1 MGIVK
6 RIDQQHWKPQ
16 DKSPTFFHDIFYG
29 CMILFV
35 LIFISAVFSIL
46 GMKETMSVLNEY
58 GKKSKKIAMLKKTWH
73 YLGTIEE
80 IVKIVSL

>member
-46 GMKETMSVLNEY
+46 GMKETMKVLNED
-58 GKKSKKIAMLKKTWH
+58 GKKKQKDSNVEKNLALFR
-73 YLGTIEE
+73 YYRGDC
-80 IVKIVSL
+80 